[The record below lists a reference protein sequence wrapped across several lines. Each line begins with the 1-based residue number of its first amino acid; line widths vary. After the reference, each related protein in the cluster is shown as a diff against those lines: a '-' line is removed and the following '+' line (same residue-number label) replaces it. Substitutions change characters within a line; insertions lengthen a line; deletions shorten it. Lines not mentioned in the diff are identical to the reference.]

1 MVCLKLICEGR
12 TKDFSGSPFC
22 IGNMLINHSKLFIL
36 SDNDYHYYYKLFL
49 NGYIDNV
56 IYPNLLFLSR
66 KGVSFL
72 KEDAMQQEGSSL
84 ALHNK
89 KVRTSIKGTFVL
101 ILGAMLIIISMGLS
115 IAFGAADIK
124 LATVWEA
131 ILYFNPEQT
140 SHQIIQEIRMPRAI
154 AAVLVGALLAVSGAV
169 MQGLT
174 RNPLASPSIMG
185 VTDGAAFALVLTLA
199 LFPTATI
206 LGLTFSSFVGAGLGV
221 ILVFMVGAFSKGG
234 LTPVKLALAGVAVG
248 SLLSALSTAIAL
260 HTQVAKNMSFWYAGG
275 LTSTNWTSV
284 KILVLA
290 GGIGLL
296 LALYISRSITILS
309 LGEGV
314 SKGLGQNTILVKS
327 LGVLV
332 VLLLTGAAVS
342 VAGAVGFIGLV
353 IPHITRFII
362 GSDYRWIIPIS
373 AVLGGLLLVLA
384 DLAAKMVNAPYE
396 TPVGAITA
404 IIGVPFFL
412 YLARGERRGL

>member
-1 MVCLKLICEGR
+1 MK
-12 TKDFSGSPFC
+12 
-22 IGNMLINHSKLFIL
+22 
-36 SDNDYHYYYKLFL
+36 
-49 NGYIDNV
+49 
-56 IYPNLLFLSR
+56 
-66 KGVSFL
+66 
-72 KEDAMQQEGSSL
+72 
-84 ALHNK
+84 
-89 KVRTSIKGTFVL
+89 TSVKGTLTL
-101 ILGAMLIIISMGLS
+101 IIGIFLIIIIMGLS
-115 IAFGAADIK
+115 IAYGAADIK
-124 LATVWEA
+124 FSTVWEA
-131 ILYFNPEQT
+131 VTNFNPDIT
-140 SHQIIQEIRMPRAI
+140 SHQIIQEIRMPRAVG
-154 AAVLVGALLAVSGAV
+154 AVFVGALLAVSGAV

-199 LFPTATI
+199 FFPAATI

-221 ILVFMVGAFSKGG
+221 TLVFMIGSFSRGG

-248 SLLSALSTAIAL
+248 SMLSAISSAIAL

-275 LTSTNWTSV
+275 LTTTNWTSV
-284 KILVLA
+284 KILVVA

-296 LALYISRSITILS
+296 LAIFISKSITILS
-309 LGEGV
+309 LGEEV
-314 SKGLGQNTILVKS
+314 SKGLGQNIVLIKI

-353 IPHITRFII
+353 IPHISRFVI

-373 AVLGGLLLVLA
+373 AVLGGLLLILS
-384 DLAAKMVNAPYE
+384 DIAARMVNAPFE

>member
-1 MVCLKLICEGR
+1 MR
-12 TKDFSGSPFC
+12 KD
-22 IGNMLINHSKLFIL
+22 IH
-36 SDNDYHYYYKLFL
+36 
-49 NGYIDNV
+49 
-56 IYPNLLFLSR
+56 
-66 KGVSFL
+66 
-72 KEDAMQQEGSSL
+72 QEGN
-84 ALHNK
+84 ALVHNK
-89 KVRTSIKGTFVL
+89 KTRLKTSLTGTFVL
-101 ILGAMLIIISMGLS
+101 VFGVILIMLSMGLS
-115 IAFGAADIK
+115 IAYGAADIK

-131 ILYFNPEQT
+131 VTHFNPDIT

-154 AAVLVGALLAVSGAV
+154 GAVLVGAFLAVSGAV

-185 VTDGAAFALVLTLA
+185 VTDGAAFALVITLA
-199 LFPTATI
+199 FFPAATI

-221 ILVFMVGAFSKGG
+221 SLVFMIGAFSKGG

-248 SLLSALSTAIAL
+248 SLLSAISTAIAL

-275 LTSTNWTSV
+275 LTSTNWTSI
-284 KILVLA
+284 KILVIA

-296 LALYISRSITILS
+296 LAMYISRSITILS
-309 LGEGV
+309 LGEEV
-314 SKGLGQNTILVKS
+314 SKGLGQNTILIKS
-327 LGVLV
+327 LGVIV

-342 VAGAVGFIGLV
+342 VAGAIGFIGLV

-362 GSDYRWIIPIS
+362 GSDYRWIIPVS

-384 DLAAKMVNAPYE
+384 DIAARMVNAPYE

>member
-1 MVCLKLICEGR
+1 
-12 TKDFSGSPFC
+12 
-22 IGNMLINHSKLFIL
+22 
-36 SDNDYHYYYKLFL
+36 
-49 NGYIDNV
+49 
-56 IYPNLLFLSR
+56 
-66 KGVSFL
+66 
-72 KEDAMQQEGSSL
+72 MQQEGSSL
-84 ALHNK
+84 DLHNK
-89 KVRTSIKGTFVL
+89 KVTTSIKGTFVL
-101 ILGAMLIIISMGLS
+101 ILGVILIVISMGLS
-115 IAFGAADIK
+115 IAYGAADIK
-124 LATVWEA
+124 LTTVWEA
-131 ILYFNPEQT
+131 VTDFNPENT

-154 AAVLVGALLAVSGAV
+154 AAVLVGALLATSGAV

-199 LFPTATI
+199 FFPTATI
-206 LGLTFSSFVGAGLGV
+206 LGLTFSSFVGAGVGV

-275 LTSTNWTSV
+275 LTSTNWISV
-284 KILVLA
+284 KVLVLSA
-290 GGIGLL
+290 GIGLL
-296 LALYISRSITILS
+296 LAMYISRSITILS
-309 LGEGV
+309 LGEEV
-314 SKGLGQNTILVKS
+314 SKGLGQNTIIVKS

-353 IPHITRFII
+353 IPHMTRFII

-384 DLAAKMVNAPYE
+384 DLVAKMVNAPYE